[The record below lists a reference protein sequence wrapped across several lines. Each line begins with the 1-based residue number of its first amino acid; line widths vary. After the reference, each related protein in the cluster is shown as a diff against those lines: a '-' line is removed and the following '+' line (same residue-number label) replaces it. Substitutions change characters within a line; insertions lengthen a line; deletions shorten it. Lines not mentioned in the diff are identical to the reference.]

1 MMNNSLRWT
10 VLGVALMAGT
20 SMVLAQQQPPAAQ
33 PAPQQ
38 PTTVGITLTGEGG
51 AQTRLAVP
59 DLGAPRV
66 SAVQATGPNSA
77 SVAAEPPASGGNLV
91 RYNFTAAPVPDRK
104 STRLNSSHSQ
114 QSRMPSSA

>member
-59 DLGAPRV
+59 DLLAL
-66 SAVQATGPNSA
+66 SNDKETQE
-77 SVAAEPPASGGNLV
+77 AEIGRAHV
-91 RYNFTAAPVPDRK
+91 
-104 STRLNSSHSQ
+104 
-114 QSRMPSSA
+114 